1 MATNQSTLLKTKNT
15 QHNRPSSEPVFD
27 LFVLPHS
34 KVTST
39 VLLSSRWFMLM
50 KTWLWISRSFF
61 ADRSSKS
68 LLILHTGPFLFTQ
81 LPVIL
86 NYRHLLPTLHHH
98 PLSPCWNTPCI
109 VTCFTHMLF
118 HLPRHPP
125 LVLPAS
131 PTPRLQHHTPSSP
144 SPSCSRLC
152 LVTWATG
159 RSWPALPCTL
169 CWGRAGWWPR
179 RTTMRYGSHHGHL
192 ISPYHC
198 SQSCTGFGAF
208 VDLRS

>member
-39 VLLSSRWFMLM
+39 VLLSFRWFMLM

-68 LLILHTGPFLFTQ
+68 FLILHTGPFLFTQ

-125 LVLPAS
+125 LMCCLPPQLLVS
-131 PTPRLQHHTPSSP
+131 STIHHHH
-144 SPSCSRLC
+144 
-152 LVTWATG
+152 
-159 RSWPALPCTL
+159 LPL
-169 CWGRAGWWPR
+169 PVRGYVWWPGPR
-179 RTTMRYGSHHGHL
+179 DAH
-192 ISPYHC
+192 
-198 SQSCTGFGAF
+198 
-208 VDLRS
+208 DLRCPVPCVEREQADGPEERQWGMDPIMAIS

>member
-1 MATNQSTLLKTKNT
+1 MASSSVATNQSTLLKTKNT
-15 QHNRPSSEPVFD
+15 QRNRPSSEPVFD

-125 LVLPAS
+125 LMCCLPPQLLVFS
-131 PTPRLQHHTPSSP
+131 TIHHHH
-144 SPSCSRLC
+144 
-152 LVTWATG
+152 
-159 RSWPALPCTL
+159 LPL
-169 CWGRAGWWPR
+169 PVRGYVWWPGPR
-179 RTTMRYGSHHGHL
+179 DAH
-192 ISPYHC
+192 
-198 SQSCTGFGAF
+198 
-208 VDLRS
+208 DLRCPVPCVEGEQADGPEERQWGMDPIMAIS